1 MQHDRQRVP
10 LAEAARRMKTTPLNV
25 LMHVKRGLLQG
36 TEVNGN
42 WLIDGRSLEAL
53 VAKTGGGKS
62 ESVCASGCIGGHGC
76 SRNRD

>member
-1 MQHDRQRVP
+1 MQNDQQHVP

-25 LMHVKRGLLQG
+25 LMHVKRGLLEG

-53 VAKTGGGKS
+53 LAETGGRS
-62 ESVCASGCIGGHGC
+62 DNVCTSGCTGGHGC
-76 SRNRD
+76 SRN